1 MVYTKTQLGQL
12 AFKER
17 SVLMSNRQRSLFLLM
32 DGARSVDQI
41 LVLTRALSITPV
53 DIDHLVSSGFIEGVV
68 ESAQAATPAKPRIT
82 STSPPPSTPNS
93 PSPAVDTAPLAP
105 DAGAALSSPATSQER
120 FAQAWPMATQLTA
133 GMGLRG
139 FRFNLAIEG
148 ASGYDD
154 LLALFPKIQA
164 AVGHEKCAALERVLK
179 A

>member
-1 MVYTKTQLGQL
+1 
-12 AFKER
+12 
-17 SVLMSNRQRSLFLLM
+17 MSNRQRSLFLLM

-41 LVLTRALSITPV
+41 LVLTKALSITQA
-53 DIDHLVSSGFIEGVV
+53 DIDHLVSSGFIAGDV
-68 ESAQAATPAKPRIT
+68 ESAQAVASAKPRI
-82 STSPPPSTPNS
+82 SATSPPRPTTPIN
-93 PSPAVDTAPLAP
+93 PSPVVGMAPSAP
-105 DAGAALSSPATSQER
+105 NVGGALSSPATSQER

-139 FRFNLAIEG
+139 FRLNLAIEG

>member
-1 MVYTKTQLGQL
+1 MAHIKTQLGQL

-17 SVLMSNRQRSLFLLM
+17 SVLMSNRQRSLFLLF

-41 LVLTRALSITPV
+41 LLLTKALGSSQA
-53 DIDHLVSSGFIEGVV
+53 DIDHLVSVGFIE
-68 ESAQAATPAKPRIT
+68 EHDQSAAAVTSAKPP
-82 STSPPPSTPNS
+82 SSPIS
-93 PSPAVDTAPLAP
+93 PSPVADVVPSIPNVGAVASGTRTP
-105 DAGAALSSPATSQER
+105 QER

-139 FRFNLAIEG
+139 FRLNLSIEG

>member
-1 MVYTKTQLGQL
+1 MAHTKTPLGQL

-17 SVLMSNRQRSLFLLM
+17 SALMSNRQRSLFLLF
-32 DGARSVDQI
+32 DGVRSVDQV
-41 LVLTRALSITPV
+41 LVITKALGSGQM
-53 DIDHLVSSGFIEGVV
+53 DIDQLVSAGFIGGGD
-68 ESAQAATPAKPRIT
+68 ESAQAVASAKPQI
-82 STSPPPSTPNS
+82 SPISSS
-93 PSPAVDTAPLAP
+93 PLIDAASAP
-105 DAGAALSSPATSQER
+105 DAGGAVSGLRTPQER

-139 FRFNLAIEG
+139 FRLNLSIEG

-154 LLALFPKIQA
+154 LLALLPKIQA